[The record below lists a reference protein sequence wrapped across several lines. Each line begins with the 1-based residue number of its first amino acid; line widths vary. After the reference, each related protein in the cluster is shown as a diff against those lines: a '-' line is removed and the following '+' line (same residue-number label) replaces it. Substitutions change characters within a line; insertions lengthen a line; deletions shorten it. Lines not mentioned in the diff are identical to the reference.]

1 MSAETFLA
9 AGAHTVVAH
18 ALLSGD
24 PEAYLAKHEPLYWT
38 STTKTWR
45 QRARTPQNGR
55 SSALDPPIPEASY
68 VTIPGMDRPV
78 QHYNFSEIPRDK
90 KGALRILQEI
100 FVTGATN
107 FLQFDG
113 FNLIP
118 FSALGGILVDTIT
131 EEDCNSDWV
140 DSQAAPP
147 VATAPLPNAQVT
159 SSAAS
164 DLAAVQAAI
173 ARASQDKR
181 KEKGWP
187 LEQRPTDTQP
197 PGLSMPKPPPVKD
210 NVESNIAKVLSA
222 PPKTDYAIELCRH
235 INVMEPDP
243 SDEPSWSVAL
253 CKVQTQIVLSKEK
266 KRSDPARLD
275 SMALLLIS
283 KLDAAID

>member
-1 MSAETFLA
+1 
-9 AGAHTVVAH
+9 
-18 ALLSGD
+18 
-24 PEAYLAKHEPLYWT
+24 
-38 STTKTWR
+38 
-45 QRARTPQNGR
+45 
-55 SSALDPPIPEASY
+55 
-68 VTIPGMDRPV
+68 MDWPV
-78 QHYNFSEIPRDK
+78 QRYNFSKIPRDK
-90 KGALRILQEI
+90 KGALRISQEI
-100 FVTGATN
+100 FVTGATD
-107 FLQFDG
+107 FLQFNG

-131 EEDCNSDWV
+131 EEDYNSDWV

-147 VATAPLPNAQVT
+147 VATTPLLNAQ
-159 SSAAS
+159 
-164 DLAAVQAAI
+164 
-173 ARASQDKR
+173 DKG

-210 NVESNIAKVLSA
+210 DIKSNIAKVLSA
-222 PPKTDYAIELCRH
+222 PPETDYAIELCRH
-235 INVMEPDP
+235 INAMEPDP

-253 CKVQTQIVLSKEK
+253 RKVQTQIVLSKEK